1 MPFAGRHAFLRI
13 FLMNSS
19 IFIILLASAAP
30 ALAQSNSE
38 IGYDRGSLGYEA
50 LVSNQNDLALAQLTK
65 SRAVPNTDPAKLI
78 NLGRA
83 YQRLGNAELAEQS
96 FTAALNC
103 KDEMDLVLAD
113 GREMNSRKAAKLALK
128 ELKTNKA
135 Q

>member
-1 MPFAGRHAFLRI
+1 MRI
-13 FLMNSS
+13 ALTVLM
-19 IFIILLASAAP
+19 LASAAP

-50 LVSNQNDLALAQLTK
+50 LVTNQNDLALTQLT
-65 SRAVPNTDPAKLI
+65 RDQAVPNTDPAKLI

-83 YQRLGNAELAEQS
+83 YQRLGKIDLAEQS

-103 KDEMDLVLAD
+103 KEEMDLLLAD

-128 ELKTNKA
+128 ELKASKA

>member
-1 MPFAGRHAFLRI
+1 MRI
-13 FLMNSS
+13 ALS
-19 IFIILLASAAP
+19 ILLVATAAP

-50 LVSNQNDLALAQLTK
+50 LVSNRNDLALEQLTK

-83 YQRLGNAELAEQS
+83 YQRLGDLALAEQS

-103 KDEMDLVLAD
+103 KEEMDLLLAD
-113 GREMNSRKAAKLALK
+113 GREMSSRKAAKLALK
-128 ELKTNKA
+128 ELKASKA

>member
-1 MPFAGRHAFLRI
+1 MRI
-13 FLMNSS
+13 V
-19 IFIILLASAAP
+19 ITALLLTSAAP
-30 ALAQSNSE
+30 VLAQSNSE

-50 LVSNQNDLALAQLTK
+50 LVSNQNDLALTQLTK

-83 YQRLGNAELAEQS
+83 HQRLGNIDLAEQS
-96 FTAALNC
+96 FNAALNC
-103 KDEMDLVLAD
+103 KEEMDLLLAD

-128 ELKTNKA
+128 ELKAIRA